1 MANKYNSVLR
11 LIELWQVYEEE
22 HDAPQLCNFASWM
35 TEKLQSE
42 PDLNVVSAPK
52 RAKIDEPANAVLFQ
66 QMDESAR
73 FLEYL
78 SRIARLHDFYI
89 KKFFGE
95 LPINNRLDY
104 LFLYTL
110 RVKQS
115 AKKSE
120 LINLHLVDYTTG
132 MDIIKRLIANG
143 LLNESPDE
151 TDKRAKILSVTP
163 AGLSV
168 LEQSERKLAEE
179 TKVFLACINT
189 NKWKKSLSL
198 LEEINKFHSGIFM
211 AHNDKTPAEL
221 SNLMDSLKHLHR

>member
-95 LPINNRLDY
+95 LQINNRLDY

>member
-42 PDLNVVSAPK
+42 PNLNVVSAPK

-95 LPINNRLDY
+95 LQINNRLDY

-110 RVKQS
+110 RAKQS

-143 LLNESPDE
+143 LLSESPDE

>member
-95 LPINNRLDY
+95 LQINNRLDY

-143 LLNESPDE
+143 LLSESPDE

>member
-95 LPINNRLDY
+95 LQINNRLDY

-143 LLNESPDE
+143 LLSESPDE

-221 SNLMDSLKHLHR
+221 SNLMDSLKRLHR